1 LMMIMEEL
9 LLDPMYVLPS
19 QRRGSK
25 DLIITRDMVERKR
38 VVPETDNLLSIDDA
52 AA

>member
-1 LMMIMEEL
+1 MIMEDL

-19 QRRGSK
+19 QRRVK
-25 DLIITRDMVERKR
+25 ELIITRDMVERKR
-38 VVPETDNLLSIDDA
+38 PITEAFGEVDNA